1 MDLAFGLLKSEV
13 AVIHDFLI
21 PKTGCAGELSPAPG
35 FCRGS
40 VTILCTLYRPT
51 TGGRHFSLAREG
63 GVNAAQFGV
72 ARFSGGSS
80 WKIPEA
86 PADEGGHP
94 RFWMARLVSGTGS
107 PFGAPEPPLY
117 E

>member
-1 MDLAFGLLKSEV
+1 MISSF
-13 AVIHDFLI
+13 
-21 PKTGCAGELSPAPG
+21 PKPVCAGELSPAPG
-35 FCRGS
+35 YLPGVGYDS
-40 VTILCTLYRPT
+40 LHTLPT
-51 TGGRHFSLAREG
+51 HHRWWAFSLAREG

-107 PFGAPEPPLY
+107 PLGAPEPPLY
-117 E
+117 G